1 MAGSWASFLC
11 SANDF
16 SSKAIKVLWSKDGET
31 IQHNKTRITSS
42 EVKGRR
48 VYRVESKVA
57 ILLVPGDLRSQLS
70 CQIQHNSSQKAQR
83 NFPLG
88 DVLRVPSKMHLETIP
103 PSPVQLN
110 ASVMVICNA
119 ESFYPENASI
129 GLFAKDDPS
138 GKGMVAP
145 KILNPDGTFS
155 YKSFMEVRATEE
167 RNSSVFLCQVKQYS
181 QLLVNKTTR
190 LFITRPLKR
199 SENSQQ
205 QSIIVLCI
213 MLFLIKVAILLFI
226 FCLFLINVCR
236 HHRTRSHSGTSQEVR
251 QSGISS

>member
-1 MAGSWASFLC
+1 MGVPLLLLALVERSVGQDTKSTQIDSPVAIGMAALGSFKTVCSPLQLLLLLLLKDLVEPSQPQIIGPKGRIMAGSWASFLC

-57 ILLVPGDLRSQLS
+57 ILL
-70 CQIQHNSSQKAQR
+70 
-83 NFPLG
+83 
-88 DVLRVPSKMHLETIP
+88 
-103 PSPVQLN
+103 LN

-199 SENSQQ
+199 SE
-205 QSIIVLCI
+205 
-213 MLFLIKVAILLFI
+213 
-226 FCLFLINVCR
+226 
-236 HHRTRSHSGTSQEVR
+236 
-251 QSGISS
+251 